1 MSEQKFQDDSVYDKY
16 RWIDDL
22 GGWRRTHHNNQL
34 TAANLDET
42 VCLMGWVQFRRD
54 HGGLIFIDLRDREGL
69 TQVVFSPEHN
79 TEAHERAHAIRPEYV
94 VAILGKVRPRPE
106 GMANPNLVTGE
117 VEIVVDDWKLLNTSE
132 TPPFPIEDRVEVS
145 ENLRLKYRFLD
156 LRRPSLARNF
166 VLRNKAAQSVR
177 RYLDGLGFLEIE
189 TPVLTKSTPEG
200 ARDFLVPSRL
210 NQGQFF
216 ALPQS
221 PQLFK
226 QMLMVAGMER
236 YFQIVKCFRDE
247 DLRAD
252 RQPEFTQID
261 IEMSFVDEQI
271 VQDMAEGMVRTLFRE
286 TLNQE
291 LPDPFPR
298 MTFADAMR
306 DYGVDKPDV
315 RFGLKLQDV
324 SEVFKGSGFKVFAQ
338 ASLVKLLRVP
348 AGGQLSR
355 KEIDDYTKF
364 VEIYG
369 SKGLAWI
376 KVKEDGEWQS
386 PIVKFF
392 SEDEKARIAEIS
404 GVQPGDIL
412 FFQAGQVDIVNA
424 ALGNLRLKIGER
436 FGLIEEGTFAPLW
449 ITDFPLLEWD
459 EEDKRWVARHHPF
472 TSAQPGQLET
482 LTDNPGDAL
491 ARAYDLVLNG
501 HEIGGGSIRIHTPE
515 MQQKMFAALGID
527 EEEARAKFG
536 FLMDALKFGAPPHGG
551 IAFGLDR
558 LIMIMTGAKSIRDVI
573 AFPKTQKATC
583 MMTEA
588 PSGVATKQLRE
599 LGIRLR
605 EKKEEE

>member
-1 MSEQKFQDDSVYDKY
+1 M
-16 RWIDDL
+16 
-22 GGWRRTHHNNQL
+22 
-34 TAANLDET
+34 
-42 VCLMGWVQFRRD
+42 
-54 HGGLIFIDLRDREGL
+54 
-69 TQVVFSPEHN
+69 
-79 TEAHERAHAIRPEYV
+79 
-94 VAILGKVRPRPE
+94 
-106 GMANPNLVTGE
+106 
-117 VEIVVDDWKLLNTSE
+117 
-132 TPPFPIEDRVEVS
+132 VS
-145 ENLRLKYRFLD
+145 
-156 LRRPSLARNF
+156 
-166 VLRNKAAQSVR
+166 
-177 RYLDGLGFLEIE
+177 
-189 TPVLTKSTPEG
+189 
-200 ARDFLVPSRL
+200 
-210 NQGQFF
+210 
-216 ALPQS
+216 
-221 PQLFK
+221 
-226 QMLMVAGMER
+226 GMER

-315 RFGLKLQDV
+315 RFGLKLQNV
-324 SEVFKGSGFKVFAQ
+324 SDIFKGSGFKVFAQ
-338 ASLVKLLRVP
+338 ASLVKLLCVP
-348 AGGQLSR
+348 GGGELSR

-392 SEDEKARIAEIS
+392 SEEEKAKLAEIAD
-404 GVQPGDIL
+404 VQPGDIL
-412 FFQAGQVDIVNA
+412 FFQAGQADIVNA
-424 ALGNLRLKIGER
+424 ALGNLRLKLGER

-459 EEDKRWVARHHPF
+459 EEAKRWVARHHPF
-472 TSAQPGQLET
+472 TSAQPGQLEE
-482 LTDNPGDAL
+482 LDKNPGEAL

-515 MQQKMFAALGID
+515 MQQKMFSALGIN
-527 EEEARAKFG
+527 EQEARAKFG

-588 PSGVATKQLRE
+588 PSEVAASQLRE

-605 EKKEEE
+605 EKKEE

>member
-1 MSEQKFQDDSVYDKY
+1 MSEQERDYDEY
-16 RWIDDL
+16 RVIEDL
-22 GGWRRTHHNNQL
+22 AGWRRTHHNNEL
-34 TAANLDET
+34 TSANMDEE

-54 HGGLIFIDLRDREGL
+54 HGGLIFLDLRDREGL
-69 TQVVFSPEHN
+69 TQVVFNPEDN
-79 TEAHERAHAIRPEYV
+79 AEVHERAHAIRPEYV
-94 VAILGKVRPRPE
+94 VAVKGRVRPRPE
-106 GMANPNLVTGE
+106 GMANPNMITGE
-117 VEIVVDDWKLLNTSE
+117 IEIEVSEYKLLNTSE

-166 VLRNKAAQSVR
+166 IIRNKAAQSVR
-177 RYLDGLGFLEIE
+177 RYLDGLGFLEVE

-200 ARDFLVPSRL
+200 ARDFLVPSRV
-210 NQGQFF
+210 NQGEFY

-226 QMLMVAGMER
+226 QMLMVSGMDR

-261 IEMSFVDEQI
+261 IEMSFVDEALI
-271 VQDMAEGMVRTLFRE
+271 QDMAEGMVRTLFKE
-286 TLNQE
+286 TIGVA
-291 LPDPFPR
+291 LPDRFPR

-306 DYGVDKPDV
+306 DYGVDKPDL
-315 RFGLKLQDV
+315 RFELKHIDITD
-324 SEVFKGSGFKVFAQ
+324 VFKGSGFKVFA
-338 ASLVKLLRVP
+338 SSELVKVMVVP
-348 AGGQLSR
+348 GGAELSR
-355 KEIDDYTKF
+355 KEIDEYTKF

-392 SEDEKARIAEIS
+392 SEEEINELRERT
-404 GVQPGDIL
+404 GCKPGDIL
-412 FFQAGQVDIVNA
+412 FFQAGPADIANA
-424 ALGNLRLKIGER
+424 ALGNLRCELGKR
-436 FGLIEEGTFAPLW
+436 FGLIKEGEFKPVW

-459 EEDKRWVARHHPF
+459 PDEKRFIARHHPF
-472 TSAQPGQLET
+472 TSARPEQMQILKEDPAQ
-482 LTDNPGDAL
+482 AI
-491 ARAYDLVLNG
+491 ARAYDLVMNG
-501 HEIGGGSIRIHTPE
+501 FEVGGGSIRIHTE
-515 MQQKMFAALGID
+515 EQQQAMFSALGIN
-527 EEEARAKFG
+527 EEEARDKFG

-558 LIMIMTGAKSIRDVI
+558 LVMILTGSKSIRDVI

-583 MMTEA
+583 LMTEA
-588 PSGVATKQLRE
+588 PSAVPSKQLRE

-605 EKKEEE
+605 EKKKEE

>member
-1 MSEQKFQDDSVYDKY
+1 MAEHMDERDYDEY
-16 RWIDDL
+16 RVIEDL
-22 GGWRRTHHNNQL
+22 AGWRRTHHNNEL
-34 TAANLDET
+34 TAADIGTE

-54 HGGLIFIDLRDREGL
+54 HGGLIFLDLRDREGL
-69 TQVVFSPEHN
+69 TQVVFNPDSGSDV
-79 TEAHERAHAIRPEYV
+79 HERAHAIRPEYV
-94 VAILGKVRPRPE
+94 IAIKGVVSRRPE
-106 GMANPNLVTGE
+106 GMANRNMVTGE
-117 VEIVVDDWKLLNTSE
+117 VEIEVREYKLLNTSE
-132 TPPFPIEDRVEVS
+132 TPPFPIEDRIEIN

-166 VLRNKAAQSVR
+166 ILRNKAAQSVR
-177 RYLDGLGFLEIE
+177 RYLDSLGFLEVE

-210 NQGQFF
+210 SPGEFY

-226 QMLMVAGMER
+226 QMLMVSGMDR

-261 IEMSFVDEQI
+261 IEMSFADETM
-271 VQDMAEGMVRTLFRE
+271 VQDMAEGMIRTLFRE
-286 TLNQE
+286 TLGQE

-298 MTFADAMR
+298 MTYGDAMR

-315 RFGLKLQDV
+315 RFGMKHIEITDA
-324 SEVFKGSGFKVFAQ
+324 FKDSGFKVFA
-338 ASLVKLLRVP
+338 SSELVKVMVVP
-348 AGGQLSR
+348 GGAELSR
-355 KEIDDYTKF
+355 KEIDEYTKF

-392 SEDEKARIAEIS
+392 SEDEVATLRERTNC
-404 GVQPGDIL
+404 QPGDLL
-412 FFQAGQVDIVNA
+412 FFQAGQADIANA
-424 ALGNLRLKIGER
+424 ALGNLRVKLGER
-436 FGLIEEGTFAPLW
+436 FGLIDPKVFAPMW
-449 ITDFPLLEWD
+449 ITDFPLLEYD
-459 EEDKRWVARHHPF
+459 PEAKRYVARHHPF
-472 TSAQPGQLET
+472 TSAQPGQLDTVAE
-482 LTDNPGDAL
+482 DPASAL
-491 ARAYDLVLNG
+491 ARAYDLVMNG
-501 HEIGGGSIRIHTPE
+501 HEIGGGSIRIHTP
-515 MQQKMFAALGID
+515 QQQERMFAALGINHD
-527 EEEARAKFG
+527 EAREKFG

-558 LIMIMTGAKSIRDVI
+558 LIMILTGSKSIRDVI

-588 PSGVATKQLRE
+588 PSEVASKQLRE
-599 LGIRLR
+599 LHIKLR
-605 EKKEEE
+605 EKKKEE

>member
-1 MSEQKFQDDSVYDKY
+1 MSEHQEERDYSEFRVVE
-16 RWIDDL
+16 DL
-22 GGWRRTHHNNQL
+22 AGWRRTHNNNQL
-34 TAANLDET
+34 TSANLGEQ

-54 HGGLIFIDLRDREGL
+54 HGGLIFLDLRDREGM
-69 TQVVFSPEHN
+69 TQVVFNPEGNQDVHM
-79 TEAHERAHAIRPEYV
+79 RAHAIRPEYV
-94 VAILGKVRPRPE
+94 VAVKGTVIPRPE
-106 GMANPNLVTGE
+106 GMANPNMVTGE
-117 VEIVVDDWKLLNTSE
+117 IEIEVTEYKLLNTSE

-156 LRRPSLARNF
+156 LRRPFLARNF
-166 VLRNKAAQSVR
+166 ILRNKAAQAVR
-177 RYLDGLGFLEIE
+177 RYLDALGFLEIE

-200 ARDFLVPSRL
+200 ARDFLVPSRV
-210 NQGQFF
+210 NQGQFY

-226 QMLMVAGMER
+226 QMLMVSGMDR

-261 IEMSFVDEQI
+261 IEMSFVDEAQ
-271 VQDMAEGMVRTLFRE
+271 VQSMAEGLVRTIFSE
-286 TLNQE
+286 TIGTE

-298 MTFADAMR
+298 MTYADAMR
-306 DYGVDKPDV
+306 DFGVDKPDL
-315 RFGLKLQDV
+315 RFGLKHVDITD
-324 SEVFKGSGFKVFAQ
+324 VFKGSGFKVFA
-338 ASLVKLLRVP
+338 SSELVKVMVVP
-348 AGGQLSR
+348 GGAELSR

-392 SEDEKARIAEIS
+392 SEDEIATLRARTDCK
-404 GVQPGDIL
+404 PGDIL
-412 FFQAGQVDIVNA
+412 FFQAGSADVANA
-424 ALGNLRLKIGER
+424 ALGNLRCELGER
-436 FGLIEEGTFAPLW
+436 FGLIDPKEFKPVW
-449 ITDFPLLEWD
+449 ITDFPLLEYDPD
-459 EEDKRWVARHHPF
+459 EKRFIARHHPF
-472 TSAQPGQLET
+472 TSARPEQMET
-482 LTDNPGDAL
+482 LKSDPGAAI
-491 ARAYDLVLNG
+491 ARAYDIVING
-501 HEIGGGSIRIHTPE
+501 YEVGGGSIRIHTPG
-515 MQQKMFAALGID
+515 QQQAMFAALGIGHD
-527 EEEARAKFG
+527 EAYEKFG

-558 LIMIMTGAKSIRDVI
+558 LIMILTGSKSIRDVI

-583 MMTEA
+583 LMTEA
-588 PSGVATKQLRE
+588 PSEVPAKQLRE

-605 EKKEEE
+605 EKKQD